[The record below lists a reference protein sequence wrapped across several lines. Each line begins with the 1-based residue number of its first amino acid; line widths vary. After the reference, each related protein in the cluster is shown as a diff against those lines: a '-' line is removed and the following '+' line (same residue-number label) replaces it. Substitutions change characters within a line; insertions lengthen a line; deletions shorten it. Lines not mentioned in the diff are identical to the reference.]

1 MTNMKTQVKRFTA
14 LTLVWV
20 IVTSCFVSSFSF
32 FVNAEEIVTETA
44 TQKIE
49 DFVVSVVSGAV
60 NKGSAAAPDYYWNLE
75 DEIKYQI
82 DYNTSGEGELA
93 AESVQFIIPKH
104 IIKNRNGEYA
114 DIFDIAVPDVSEV
127 SNDDAE
133 NEFVF
138 TERQNDILVY
148 NRIGISAAQKGS
160 VQFSYKPSQSTFNYE
175 DMSVT
180 DSVNVQ
186 LNINKSESE
195 RLHTEAVVPEVRIDT
210 SAVIRSVK
218 KELSGT
224 YDTWNNSWGN
234 AAELG
239 IDHPND
245 YIYLIWQISTKVK
258 ATQPY
263 TLHYYDT
270 VTGDFGDASAV
281 GISNNVSTS
290 YSTDMNS
297 RVLRKTEPDTIY
309 NFVLTKHLKSTYEP
323 HETYKIKNRINV
335 EVIPIDG
342 KDGKTSASTT
352 AEYTYSQPKPDY
364 PIGVFN
370 YWKYN
375 NYSYYNND
383 RIYNSNIMNYQLDE
397 FKNHFIND
405 IQDRMIYKLVMVGF
419 PYPWTLEDGFL
430 PPDVDH
436 YGVKKVTYVMTDDVF
451 FFRDTVTAYH
461 DYDTMD
467 TGYVV
472 PPGTEQLDADDFEI
486 TNVSYSLN
494 IKDAEWDTT
503 ALHFVQVNPAFK
515 SGDDVYF
522 YAKFGKDTTFRPVGI
537 FHLDQRKGEILSD
550 KVTKLSVNNITFAP
564 DAQCVG
570 YKIVIS
576 NAYYN
581 TLLNVYPSCRIKHS
595 ERIHRLINGAYAS
608 GEKRAWLTNIANVKI
623 YKSEDEASA
632 NDGNKIFDK
641 SEYARNYIIGYE
653 KESQIEKTNTFMRND
668 KTKRT
673 VTLGWNVEVDEH
685 YMTQDGLK
693 YVPQESGMFYDLLP
707 LGGDLIPSTVT
718 VRANGNTLRDS
729 QYDVSTI
736 VNYRNSGR
744 TLLIVKVKESTSEK
758 YTLMYSTLHSWESL
772 IDYGDTVR
780 NSVAYETGNDRIA
793 GGYPDNGGG
802 IRDSSFMRDLDVN
815 TNERKFL
822 YAEQSRL
829 VKILLAVNSGL
840 FKQVKSDSDSG
851 FAKSAIVYQNQQ
863 YIYRLRYE
871 TDFLTKSKNMILF
884 DNLDNYENPNT
895 GVTSQWQGTLES
907 VDVSQPVSKGVA
919 PVIYL
924 SELNVDTS
932 DPDNRN
938 LSNRNIWKPKNQ
950 FGDIS
955 KARSIAVD
963 MSKDKNGNDF
973 VLDAG
978 KSVVVL
984 LYMRSPSAEPD
995 IELPQDQIAAHAYN
1009 DTSISSR
1016 LVSIVSGSYYEDKLI
1031 EWGYDTVELR
1041 IMCDIPILKVDETD
1055 HTTPVSGIYFR
1066 LQGISDYGTNV
1077 DIELESDNE
1086 GRLTFK
1092 NIEKGHYELIES
1104 KGSRDYRRI
1113 VEASDVEITSDGK
1126 VLINGAEL
1134 GDGARY
1140 VINDPPR
1147 IHADIMFNKRDSV
1160 NKRKPVAGVKYKLSG
1175 RSEYGNNI
1183 LMYAQSDE
1191 NGTVIFEDIELGRNY
1206 KLVEVSTVPG
1216 YILDN
1221 TEYSVVVDD
1230 NGNFGITPSTMEKNG
1245 SLTLYNEPLHSFTL
1259 QKIDFTTGKALGGA
1273 KFNLSGVSDYGTE
1286 FNVTGTANETTGR
1299 LSFNDLEKGTYVLQE
1314 IEQPDGY
1321 FIDDT
1326 KRIVTITEDGEITI
1340 SGLEKN
1346 ETGNFI
1352 VDNKK
1357 NGTVTI
1363 TKLWVDKKANNDRD
1377 VPVIHLSSERKKSQA
1392 TFRPTINRY
1401 YSALYPYAVSQNG
1414 FTNVS
1419 QIKRFM
1425 QLPESGVQPDPDRVF
1440 RMDDNKTDLPIYG
1453 WFDSRN
1459 GTLYWWSDAQE
1470 VFMPKNSESFF
1481 RGMNNLTVVDFSG
1494 ISTSRVK
1501 NMSYMFY
1508 DCSALT
1514 TLDISGFDTSKV
1526 TDMRYMFY
1534 GCSGLTALN
1543 VNDFDTSNVTDMSYM
1558 FSGCSALTSL
1568 SVSGFD
1574 TSKVT
1579 DMSSMF
1585 YNCQELTTLNVSGFD
1600 TSNVTD
1606 MSSMFYNCQ
1615 KLTTL
1620 NISGFDT
1627 ANVTDMS
1634 NMFYY
1639 CSGLTTLD
1647 VSGFDTS
1654 KVTDMRYMFYN
1665 CRSLTTLNVSGFD
1678 TANVTDMSFMF
1689 YYCQKLTTLDVSG
1702 FDTANV
1708 TDMSDM
1714 FYYCYG
1720 LTTLNVSGFDTANVT
1735 NMSSMFHYCSGLTT
1749 LDVSGFDTS
1758 KVTDMGGMFYYCYG
1772 LTTLNVSGFDTSKV
1786 TNMRYMFYYCYG
1798 LTTLDVSGF
1807 DTSKVTDMSYMFY
1820 NCNKLTTLNLS
1831 GFDTSNVTDMR
1842 YMFINCYKLTTLN
1855 LSSFDTT
1862 NVTDMS
1868 HMFFGCSALTLLSV
1882 SGFDTSNVTDMSDMF
1897 YDCRSLTT
1905 LDVSG
1910 FDTSKV
1916 TNMNDM
1922 FGNCQK
1928 LTTLNL
1934 SGFDTSK
1941 VTNMRS
1947 MFYNCQKLTTLD
1959 VSGFD
1964 TSNVTDMRYMFYY
1977 CSGLTTLNVSGF
1989 DTSKVTSMSSMFS
2002 GCSGLTT
2009 LDVSG
2014 FDTSKV
2020 TSMSSMFSRCSGLTT
2035 LNVSGFVTSKVTS
2048 MSSMFSSC
2056 SGLTTLDV
2064 TGFNTSKVTYM
2075 NNMFS
2080 GCSGLTT
2087 LDVTGFDTAKVTDM
2101 NNMFYNCSGLTT
2113 LDVSGFDTSNVTNI
2127 GSMFNKCSGLTALD
2141 VSGFDTSKVTSMG
2154 YMFYNCSG
2162 LTALDVS
2169 GFDTSKVTSMSYM
2182 FYNCSGLTALD
2193 VSGFDTSNVTSMSY
2207 MFYNCSGLTA
2217 LDVSGFGTANVT
2229 YMSYMFYNCSGL
2241 TILDVSGFDT
2251 SNVTETRNMF
2261 HNCNKLKT
2269 IIANS
2274 WNNNSRISS
2283 DNMFL
2288 NCTRLVGGNGTVYS
2302 VSKIDLSY
2310 ARVDTGET
2318 PGYFT
2323 APSQP
2328 IINDVCLT
2336 ELKNLIQNKKSILT
2350 EFKPYVGSQE
2360 SVQQLIDTGTAV
2372 RIDDGTTAHSAY
2384 AWLDGTTIYW
2394 WSDAETVYLP
2404 ESCKQMFSNCS
2415 NMVNA
2420 DLSGLNTSRVTDMS
2434 YMFYYC
2440 SGLTSLD
2447 LSGFDTSKVKN
2458 MIRMFYYCRNLKTI
2472 IANTWYH
2479 GNTDNSED
2487 MFRGCKSLVGGNG
2500 TVYPESL
2507 ITWNIGNGHYV
2518 TEDITPSYAT
2528 NRQYAQIDES
2538 GTPGYF
2544 TAPPQSLQINAV
2556 YLTGLGNYILN
2567 NRSTVTE
2574 FKPYDGSQESVQQLI
2589 DAGTAVRIDNGTT
2602 FYYAYAWLDRTTIYW
2617 WSDAETVYLTGN
2629 SSGLFNGCS
2638 SIVTID
2644 LSGIDTSNVTNMS
2657 SMFSGCSG
2665 LTTLD
2670 LSGFDTSKVTNMSS
2684 MFSGCSSLTT
2694 LDLSSFVTS
2703 MVRNMGSMFS
2713 GCSGLTPLDVSGF
2726 DTLRVTNMSS
2736 MFSGCSGLTTLD
2748 VSGFNTANVTNMSYM
2763 FYNCTKLTALDV
2775 SGFDTS
2781 DVTNMSSMFYNCQKL
2796 TTLDVSGFDTSK
2808 VTNMSYM
2815 FYNCQKLTTLDVSGF
2830 DTAKVTNMSYMFRD
2844 CSGLTALDVSGFDT
2858 SKVTDINNMFC
2869 NCSGLTT
2876 LDVSGFVTSKV
2887 TNMSYMF
2894 SGCSGLTT
2902 LDVSGFDTSK
2912 VTSMSYM
2919 FNNCQ
2924 KLTALDV
2931 SDFVTANVTN
2941 MSYMFSGC
2949 SGLTTLDISGFGTAN
2964 VTNMSYMFNGCS
2976 KLTTIY
2982 VLEGLW
2988 KTDNVTSGNNMFTG
3002 CTAICGEK
3010 GTTYNS
3016 SHTDKTYARID
3027 APENSKPGY
3036 LTQKEI
3042 ESDETD
3048 EQTESDEGVHYITDM
3063 TLPDGLRM
3071 ADGSSTGGA
3080 KCVLNKDA
3088 DTNTWTYTFTG
3099 INDTVEYYVWED
3111 DLEGY
3116 TGTATKYHPGIV
3128 EEGAFTITNT
3138 NPDSPKYGALKL
3150 KKTVN
3155 AEEGTLDESDLVRK
3169 FTFTV
3174 TLTDENNKPVTGSS
3188 FYGNTPFMNGVAVI
3202 KLSASDGETVFTDI
3216 PENWHYSI
3224 TETAE
3229 EGYESTV
3236 ASGNAKGTIEADT
3249 IKSVVF
3255 NNTRKH
3261 EETIPDVSFSIKKL
3275 VTGNVIDPNEQY
3287 TFFVDLSGLRA
3298 KGTYSYVCGDGSS
3311 KEFTATQSGSAYIEL
3326 DLKKDEVAT
3335 FTVPENTNY
3344 TVTEQAGQYTS
3355 SYQIVDA
3362 AGKGLINNSSA
3373 YNTIENTTLSTETE
3387 TADAGEMIEIT
3398 FTNVKNVTQNLTLS
3412 KKLLNASDDNIDKFD
3427 FTLNIT
3433 GLTSGTILQSS
3444 IGRLVVTDGQITIEF
3459 SLASGET
3466 VEIYDIPVGAVYE
3479 VIEAESDY
3487 QASYEIKH
3495 NNSVVY
3501 HGSNQAPNHSLST
3514 GERSIQVGADPEVI
3528 FTNRKIACDITI
3540 TKRIDMT
3547 YGNLLEYEYRTQGFE
3562 FEVELNGLS
3571 GSQLKYNEIMTELFD
3586 KDTTGSVKKTLAEV
3600 MGLNEQEGQQLVDSA
3615 VFSITLHHGE
3625 SFKIRNLPYGATCKV
3640 TERASEDYY
3649 ASYIV
3654 KSNTEAELQARP
3666 GSNEAKNTALSLN
3679 AAERIDT
3686 NDTDIEFVFTNR
3698 YEFKPYELPAAGTHD
3713 DRLKIVFLIFGMLTF
3728 AMTYYC
3734 VNRRKHKKSSTK

>member
-114 DIFDIAVPDVSEV
+114 DIFEIAVPDVSEV

-160 VQFSYKPSQSTFNYE
+160 VQFSYKPSQSTFDYE
-175 DMSVT
+175 DMSLT

-263 TLHYYDT
+263 TLYYYDT

-281 GISNNVSTS
+281 GISNNVSNS
-290 YSTDMNS
+290 YSTDMHS
-297 RVLRKTEPDTIY
+297 GVLRKTEPDTIY
-309 NFVLTKHLKSTYEP
+309 NFVITKHLKSTYEP

-370 YWKYN
+370 FWKYN

-718 VRANGNTLRDS
+718 VSANGNTLRDS

-822 YAEQSRL
+822 YAEQSRV

-963 MSKDKNGNDF
+963 MSKDKSGNDF

-995 IELPQDQIAAHAYN
+995 VELPQDQIAAHAYN

-1016 LVSIVSGSYYEDKLI
+1016 LVSIVSGSYSEDKLI

-1134 GDGARY
+1134 GDGTRY

-1191 NGTVIFEDIELGRNY
+1191 NGTVIFEDVELGRNY

-1419 QIKRFM
+1419 QVKRFM

-1514 TLDISGFDTSKV
+1514 TLDVSGFDTSKV

-1558 FSGCSALTSL
+1558 LSGCTALTSL

-1585 YNCQELTTLNVSGFD
+1585 YNCQKLTTLNVSGFD
-1600 TSNVTD
+1600 TPNVTN
-1606 MSSMFYNCQ
+1606 MSSMFYNCR

-1620 NISGFDT
+1620 NVSSFDT
-1627 ANVTDMS
+1627 SNVTDMS
-1634 NMFYY
+1634 YMFYY

-1665 CRSLTTLNVSGFD
+1665 CRSLTTLDVSGFD

-1702 FDTANV
+1702 FDTSNV
-1708 TDMSDM
+1708 TDMRFM
-1714 FYYCYG
+1714 FYG
-1720 LTTLNVSGFDTANVT
+1720 
-1735 NMSSMFHYCSGLTT
+1735 CSGLTT
-1749 LDVSGFDTS
+1749 LDVSGFDMS
-1758 KVTDMGGMFYYCYG
+1758 NVTDMRYMFSDCSG
-1772 LTTLNVSGFDTSKV
+1772 LTTLNVSGFDMSNV
-1786 TNMRYMFYYCYG
+1786 TDMSEMFYNCQK
-1798 LTTLDVSGF
+1798 LTTLNLSGLDTSNVTDMSEMF
-1807 DTSKVTDMSYMFY
+1807 RGCSNLTTLNLSGLDTSKVTDMSYMFY
-1820 NCNKLTTLNLS
+1820 DCQKLTTLNLS
-1831 GFDTSNVTDMR
+1831 G
-1842 YMFINCYKLTTLN
+1842 L
-1855 LSSFDTT
+1855 
-1862 NVTDMS
+1862 
-1868 HMFFGCSALTLLSV
+1868 
-1882 SGFDTSNVTDMSDMF
+1882 DTSNVTDMS
-1897 YDCRSLTT
+1897 
-1905 LDVSG
+1905 
-1910 FDTSKV
+1910 
-1916 TNMNDM
+1916 DM

-1947 MFYNCQKLTTLD
+1947 MFYNCQKLTTLNLSGFDTSNVTDMSSMFYYCSGLTSLDVSNFDTIHVTNMSDMFARCSNLRFID

-1964 TSNVTDMRYMFYY
+1964 TSNVTNMTRMFQY

-1989 DTSKVTSMSSMFS
+1989 DTSKVTEMRVMFSGCSRLTSLDLSGFDTSNVTDMSYMFESCRSLRTLNVSGFDTSKVTDMGNMFSGCSGLTSLDLSDFNTSKVTYMSSMFYNCSGLTSLNISGFDTSKVTSMSSMFQLCS
-2002 GCSGLTT
+2002 GLTSLDLSGFDTTHVTSMAQMFQLCSGLTTLDLSSFDTSMVTSMSDMFYNCSKLTTIIANSWYIGNENRPANMFFGCIRLVGGNGTRYSESNINKTYARIDTVETPGYFTEPLQVSQKKTVYLAGLRDYIRNNRSSLTEFRPYDGGQESVPDTAVRIDGGTTAYSAYAWLDGTTMYWWSDAEITYLPNSCSSLFSDCNRLVTVDLSGLDSSHVTGMSHMFNNCSVLTSLDLSGFDTSNVTYMDYMFNNCSGLTSLDLSGFDTSIVTNMSYMFYNCQKLKTLNISGFDTSKVTDMRYMFYNCQKLTTLDVSGFNTSKVRYMSYMFNGCSGLTT

-2020 TSMSSMFSRCSGLTT
+2020 TDMNNMFYNCRKLTT
-2035 LNVSGFVTSKVTS
+2035 LDVSGFDTANVTN
-2048 MSSMFSSC
+2048 MSYMFNGC

-2064 TGFNTSKVTYM
+2064 SGFDTSKVTNMNNMFYNCQKLTTLDVSNFDTSKVTYM
-2075 NNMFS
+2075 SYMFS

-2087 LDVTGFDTAKVTDM
+2087 LDVSNFDTSNVINISYMFCNCQKLTTLDVSGFVTSKVTNMSSMFSGCSGLTALDVSGFVTANVTNMSYMFRGCSGLTALDVTGFDTANVTNMSYMFRDCSGLTALDVSGFDTSKVTDM

-2113 LDVSGFDTSNVTNI
+2113 LDVSGFDTATVTNM
-2127 GSMFNKCSGLTALD
+2127 S
-2141 VSGFDTSKVTSMG
+2141 
-2154 YMFYNCSG
+2154 YMFSGCSG

-2182 FYNCSGLTALD
+2182 FYNCSGLT
-2193 VSGFDTSNVTSMSY
+2193 T
-2207 MFYNCSGLTA
+2207 

-2229 YMSYMFYNCSGL
+2229 
-2241 TILDVSGFDT
+2241 
-2251 SNVTETRNMF
+2251 
-2261 HNCNKLKT
+2261 
-2269 IIANS
+2269 
-2274 WNNNSRISS
+2274 
-2283 DNMFL
+2283 
-2288 NCTRLVGGNGTVYS
+2288 
-2302 VSKIDLSY
+2302 
-2310 ARVDTGET
+2310 
-2318 PGYFT
+2318 
-2323 APSQP
+2323 
-2328 IINDVCLT
+2328 
-2336 ELKNLIQNKKSILT
+2336 
-2350 EFKPYVGSQE
+2350 
-2360 SVQQLIDTGTAV
+2360 
-2372 RIDDGTTAHSAY
+2372 
-2384 AWLDGTTIYW
+2384 
-2394 WSDAETVYLP
+2394 
-2404 ESCKQMFSNCS
+2404 
-2415 NMVNA
+2415 
-2420 DLSGLNTSRVTDMS
+2420 
-2434 YMFYYC
+2434 
-2440 SGLTSLD
+2440 
-2447 LSGFDTSKVKN
+2447 
-2458 MIRMFYYCRNLKTI
+2458 
-2472 IANTWYH
+2472 
-2479 GNTDNSED
+2479 
-2487 MFRGCKSLVGGNG
+2487 
-2500 TVYPESL
+2500 
-2507 ITWNIGNGHYV
+2507 
-2518 TEDITPSYAT
+2518 
-2528 NRQYAQIDES
+2528 
-2538 GTPGYF
+2538 
-2544 TAPPQSLQINAV
+2544 
-2556 YLTGLGNYILN
+2556 
-2567 NRSTVTE
+2567 
-2574 FKPYDGSQESVQQLI
+2574 
-2589 DAGTAVRIDNGTT
+2589 
-2602 FYYAYAWLDRTTIYW
+2602 
-2617 WSDAETVYLTGN
+2617 
-2629 SSGLFNGCS
+2629 
-2638 SIVTID
+2638 
-2644 LSGIDTSNVTNMS
+2644 
-2657 SMFSGCSG
+2657 
-2665 LTTLD
+2665 
-2670 LSGFDTSKVTNMSS
+2670 
-2684 MFSGCSSLTT
+2684 
-2694 LDLSSFVTS
+2694 
-2703 MVRNMGSMFS
+2703 
-2713 GCSGLTPLDVSGF
+2713 
-2726 DTLRVTNMSS
+2726 
-2736 MFSGCSGLTTLD
+2736 
-2748 VSGFNTANVTNMSYM
+2748 NMSYM
-2763 FYNCTKLTALDV
+2763 FN
-2775 SGFDTS
+2775 
-2781 DVTNMSSMFYNCQKL
+2781 
-2796 TTLDVSGFDTSK
+2796 
-2808 VTNMSYM
+2808 
-2815 FYNCQKLTTLDVSGF
+2815 
-2830 DTAKVTNMSYMFRD
+2830 
-2844 CSGLTALDVSGFDT
+2844 
-2858 SKVTDINNMFC
+2858 

-2876 LDVSGFVTSKV
+2876 LDV
-2887 TNMSYMF
+2887 
-2894 SGCSGLTT
+2894 
-2902 LDVSGFDTSK
+2902 
-2912 VTSMSYM
+2912 
-2919 FNNCQ
+2919 
-2924 KLTALDV
+2924 
-2931 SDFVTANVTN
+2931 
-2941 MSYMFSGC
+2941 
-2949 SGLTTLDISGFGTAN
+2949 SGFGTAN

-2982 VLEGLW
+2982 VLEELW

-3048 EQTESDEGVHYITDM
+3048 EQTESEEGVHYITDM

-3174 TLTDENNKPVTGSS
+3174 TLTDENNKPVTGST

-3734 VNRRKHKKSSTK
+3734 VNRRKHKKSGTK